1 MARSLKPKSRAQKVR
16 KLAESYISSGKY
28 HCAESVLLA
37 LGETL
42 GFPVDLKYVSGFGRG
57 LGGTKCVC
65 GAYSGSVVVLNLI
78 YGADKRA
85 LSPSEAKAIDATLE
99 KAISNFNEQWKQK
112 NKYTCCKLLT
122 KDVVWG
128 SPEHSKHCVALTGD
142 AAEILWG
149 IIDELQKEQAKPNP
163 AYKIRLA
170 QRKDQ
175 KTIEALLSGFKLP
188 LDGLEDAKLWVLQS
202 GGGAVSGTAGLEIY
216 GTQGLLR
223 SVAVKESFQNQGY
236 CALLANHVV
245 AQARKRQ
252 VKDLYLLTTTASEYF
267 KKLGFEVEDREN
279 VTGGIVDSVEFKS
292 ACPKTAVLMHLAL
305 S

>member
-1 MARSLKPKSRAQKVR
+1 MARKPESSAQKVR
-16 KLAESYISSGKY
+16 ELAESYINSGKY

-65 GAYSGSVVVLNLI
+65 GAYSGSVVVLNLL

-85 LSPSEAKAIDATLE
+85 LNAPEAKAIDATLE
-99 KAISNFNEQWKQK
+99 KAISKFNEQWKQK

-149 IIDELQKEQAKPNP
+149 IVDELQKEQAKSNP
-163 AYKIRLA
+163 SYRIRRA

-175 KTIEALLSGFKLP
+175 EAINELLLGFKLP
-188 LDGLEDAKLWVLQS
+188 LDGLGDAKLWVLQS
-202 GGGAVSGTAGLEIY
+202 GDGELLGTAGLEIY

-223 SVAVKESFQNQGY
+223 SVAVKEGLQHRGY
-236 CALLANHVV
+236 GALLVKHVV
-245 AQARKRQ
+245 AQARKSQ
-252 VKDLYLLTTTASEYF
+252 VKDLYLLTTTAAEYF
-267 KKLGFEVEDREN
+267 KKFGFKVEDREN
-279 VTGGIVDSVEFKS
+279 VTGSIVDSVEFKS
-292 ACPKTAVLMHLAL
+292 ACPKTATLMHYAL
-305 S
+305 T